1 MHSPWRTV
9 RLCYRQTLSK
19 ADYLMHRIALLSL
32 LLTTVQAPEGY
43 AQERRSAPVQVA
55 SAQERRIL
63 QELEFAG
70 TVSALRSA
78 SLSPATAG
86 LVADLR
92 VDAGDHVEQGDV
104 LLQLDDELAHFQLAS
119 DESAARRAEQA
130 AADARRRLAEAR
142 ELVQKQTI
150 AETAVKDLE
159 SEVIEDE
166 AELARAVA
174 MAGLSRAT
182 LERHTLRAPF
192 SGVISARSTDL
203 GEWVTPGSTVLEL
216 VSTEQLTVDLQ
227 VSENYLGRIERGEPL
242 ELHFSDGSMVPGSV
256 VASVPVTDP
265 TARTFLVRAQADR
278 VHPSMFPGVSVTAR
292 VALDTQRSGTTVP
305 RDAVLRYADGRSV
318 VWVVL
323 TEDGMDRADE
333 RLVSTGLSF
342 DGRIEI
348 RNGVDTGDRVVVVG
362 NESLRNGQ
370 AVRIV
375 SAD

>member
-1 MHSPWRTV
+1 MPRTLILLTLV
-9 RLCYRQTLSK
+9 ALCYLPTGQ
-19 ADYLMHRIALLSL
+19 
-32 LLTTVQAPEGY
+32 
-43 AQERRSAPVQVA
+43 AQERRAAPVQIAVA
-55 SAQERRIL
+55 RDMPIL

-70 TVSALRSA
+70 SVSALRAA

-86 LVADLR
+86 LVNALL
-92 VDAGDHVEQGDV
+92 VDAGDQVKAGEV
-104 LLQLDDELAHFQLAS
+104 LLRLDDELAHFQLAS

-166 AELARAVA
+166 ADLARALA

-192 SGVISARSTDL
+192 AGVISARSTDL
-203 GEWVTPGSTVLEL
+203 GEWVTPGATVLEL

-227 VSENYLGRIERGEPL
+227 VAETYLGRIEAGEPL
-242 ELHFSDGSMVPGSV
+242 ELVFAGNVVVPGTV
-256 VASVPVTDP
+256 LATVPVTDP
-265 TARTFLVRAQADR
+265 RARTFLVRATAEQP
-278 VHPSMFPGVSVTAR
+278 HPAMYPGVSVTAR
-292 VALDTQRSGTTVP
+292 IALNAGRTGTTVP
-305 RDAVLRYADGRSV
+305 RDAVLSYADGRSV
-318 VWVVL
+318 VWVVQS
-323 TEDGMDRADE
+323 EDGIDSADE
-333 RLVSTGLSF
+333 RLVRTGLSF

-348 RNGVDTGDRVVVVG
+348 RTGLGNGERVVVVG

-370 AVRIV
+370 SVRIV
-375 SAD
+375 NAD